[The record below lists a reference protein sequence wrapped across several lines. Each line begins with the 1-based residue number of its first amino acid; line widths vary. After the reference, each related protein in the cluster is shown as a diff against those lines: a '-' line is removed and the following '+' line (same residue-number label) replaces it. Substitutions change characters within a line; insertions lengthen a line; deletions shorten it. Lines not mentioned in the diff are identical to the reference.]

1 MNFNSLPQSLIL
13 SCLLIWLRGVMEVN
27 SRKNS
32 GWKNPALMKS
42 FIAAV
47 AIAVLC
53 AAFFL
58 SGGKVFSQG
67 KQEEAQ
73 KPKEKKS
80 YVETAPVTMRNTS
93 ESITSVGTLMSNESV
108 IVTSETSGRITSI
121 NFAEGQDVKA
131 GQVLVRIDDST
142 LKAELDSAVTD
153 LELNNAKYRRAEDL
167 VASGAVSKQDRDIA
181 YADRQRSEADVRHAQ
196 AALDKTVIK
205 APFSGTVGLRQVSAG
220 NYIQPGT
227 QIVNLEDIAALKI
240 QFSIPQTEVSRIKA
254 SQTFTITTDAYPNRT
269 FTGKIYAIDPKI
281 NEQSRSMTI
290 RGIIRNH
297 DRRLRPGMFAQVS
310 IETGAKE
317 NTLFIPESAIMQ
329 NASGKFV
336 FLYDNGTALQT
347 KVTTGTRTAGW
358 VEVVSGLKPSDI
370 IITKGQDRIRDKD
383 TVTPAGESK

>member
-1 MNFNSLPQSLIL
+1 
-13 SCLLIWLRGVMEVN
+13 MEVN
-27 SRKNS
+27 NRRNS

-42 FIAAV
+42 FIAAAAV
-47 AIAVLC
+47 AAAC

-58 SGGKVFSQG
+58 SGGKGFSQG

-73 KPKEKKS
+73 KPKDKKS
-80 YVETAPVTMRNTS
+80 YVETAPVTMRNIS
-93 ESITSVGTLMSNESV
+93 EAITSVGTLLSNESV

-121 NFAEGQDVKA
+121 NFSEGQDVKA

-153 LELNNAKYRRAEDL
+153 RDLNEAKYRRAEDL

-181 YADRQRSEADVRHAQ
+181 YADWQRSEADVRHAK

-227 QIVNLEDIAALKI
+227 QIVNLEDIATLKI

-254 SQTFTITTDAYPNRT
+254 SQTFTFTTDAYPDKT

-281 NEQSRSMTI
+281 DEKSRSMTV
-290 RGIIRNH
+290 RGIIKNT
-297 DRRLRPGMFAQVS
+297 DRTLRPGMFAQVS
-310 IETGAKE
+310 IETGAKQ
-317 NTLFIPESAIMQ
+317 NALFIPESAVMQ
-329 NASGKFV
+329 NASGKFI

-347 KVTTGTRTAGW
+347 KVTTGARTTGW
-358 VEVVSGLKPSDI
+358 VEVTSGIKPSDI

-383 TVTPAGESK
+383 TVTPAGDNK

>member
-1 MNFNSLPQSLIL
+1 
-13 SCLLIWLRGVMEVN
+13 MEVN

-42 FIAAV
+42 LIAAV
-47 AIAVLC
+47 AVVVLC

-80 YVETAPVTMRNTS
+80 YVETAPVTMRSTS
-93 ESITSVGTLMSNESV
+93 EAITSVGTLMSNESV

-142 LKAELDSAVTD
+142 LKAELDSAMTD

-181 YADRQRSEADVRHAQ
+181 YADRQRSEADVRYAQ

-227 QIVNLEDIAALKI
+227 QIVNLEDITTLKI
-240 QFSIPQTEVSRIKA
+240 QFSIPQTEVSRIKT
-254 SQTFTITTDAYPNRT
+254 SQTFTLTTDAYPNRT

-281 NEQSRSMTI
+281 NEQSRSMTV
-290 RGIIRNH
+290 RGIIRNP
-297 DRRLRPGMFAQVS
+297 DRTLRPGMFAQVS
-310 IETGAKE
+310 IETGARE
-317 NTLFIPESAIMQ
+317 NALFIPESAIVQ
-329 NASGKFV
+329 NAAGKFV
-336 FLYDNGTALQT
+336 FIYDGGTAVQT
-347 KVTTGTRTAGW
+347 KVSTGTRTTGW
-358 VEVVSGLKPSDI
+358 VVVVSGLKPSDI